1 MDGYQL
7 TAVIFQS
14 IAAFAWP
21 IALLIVAAMFR
32 TKLAELLPNLRGKYK
47 DVEFWFQFW
56 FQKAEAEAKALTP
69 SPQKFDLAPAEVVE
83 QLERFDQIA
92 KISPQAAM
100 LELRALLDERLRSLA
115 EAHGIEKGGRP
126 PSMLGAIRGLQS
138 RGVIDQPT
146 AALLQDLRSMG
157 NTAAHA
163 TDAFS
168 LSDAIRYRRLV
179 EQVLPQL
186 RAPPVA

>member
-21 IALLIVAAMFR
+21 IALIIVAAMFR

-47 DVEFWFQFW
+47 DVEFWFQ
-56 FQKAEAEAKALTP
+56 KAEAEAEALTP
-69 SPQKFDLAPAEVVE
+69 TPQQFELAPAEVAD

-157 NTAAHA
+157 NTAAH
-163 TDAFS
+163 TTETFS

-179 EQVLPQL
+179 ERVLPQL
-186 RAPPVA
+186 RAPPPVS